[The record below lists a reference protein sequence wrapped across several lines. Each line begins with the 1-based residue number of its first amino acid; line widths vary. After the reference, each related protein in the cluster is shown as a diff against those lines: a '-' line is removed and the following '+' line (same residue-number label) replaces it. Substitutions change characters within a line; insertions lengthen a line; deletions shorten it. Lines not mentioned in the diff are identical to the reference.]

1 MFVSGFEMT
10 EEMPFNCVCVRVC
23 VCVWVRERTVSHQ
36 FSYSTYIV
44 FNMQCSAQ
52 FGVSLSLRDSQLRI
66 QIMVQLMVKP
76 RVQIMLLLRVR
87 IIESSSGFRL
97 ESSSGFSLES
107 SSGFRLDSSGSRSGS
122 SLASTSR
129 LSSEFLNTRFS
140 SELRL

>member
-44 FNMQCSAQ
+44 FNMECSAQ

-76 RVQIMLLLRVR
+76 RVQIMLLLSVR

-97 ESSSGFSLES
+97 ESSSGFK
-107 SSGFRLDSSGSRSGS
+107 LDSSGSRSGS
-122 SLASTSR
+122 SSASTSR
-129 LSSEFLNTRFS
+129 LSSEYINTRFS